1 MIEILTLVLLVSLII
16 FLVVFLIIQSQ
27 KKAIPQ
33 DQSDLKVY
41 MQKEYEGL
49 KTQLRALIY
58 ESNEKNTKDL
68 YNCMP
73 VCKRVT
79 LYTIFASFFLSSFL

>member
-1 MIEILTLVLLVSLII
+1 MIEIVTLVLLVSLMI
-16 FLVVFLIIQSQ
+16 FLVVFLVIQNQ

-49 KTQLRALIY
+49 KTQLRELIY
-58 ESNEKNTKDL
+58 
-68 YNCMP
+68 
-73 VCKRVT
+73 
-79 LYTIFASFFLSSFL
+79 